1 MLKTAIIGAGR
12 RAQAAHYPAVSRQD
26 NLEISAVVELDE
38 ARMGEVVDQYSIP
51 RGFGDYNEMLE
62 TIDPDAVYIIMG
74 EELMAS
80 IAIDIM
86 NAGKHVFIE
95 KPAGASP
102 EESQQL
108 LDAAVSNGVHCMVG
122 YQRRFSATTTESMR
136 LVAERGDPSLIIGEF
151 HKHMLNDPK
160 PPRTTM
166 WNDISH
172 AVDLVRY
179 MSGSEATEVTAFR
192 DRRSSTWTNDYNA
205 LLRFDNGAVGI
216 ITALRSSGGRTLRG
230 QLHGLGVGCHF
241 DIPESLEI
249 YEDGEGPRMLTGAEI
264 EEATQGDK
272 LAYDG
277 TVAMHRHFAECV
289 RTGATPLTDI
299 RDVIHTSHLVARIEG
314 DER

>member
-1 MLKTAIIGAGR
+1 MLKTAFIGAGR
-12 RAQAAHYPAVSRQD
+12 RAQSAHYPAVSRQED
-26 NLEISAVVELDE
+26 LAISAVVELDE
-38 ARMGEVVDQYSIP
+38 TRMGEVVDQYDIP
-51 RGFGDYNEMLE
+51 QGFGDYHEMLE
-62 TIDPDAVYIIMG
+62 AVDPDAVYVIMG

-108 LDAAVSNGVHCMVG
+108 LDAAVANGVHCMVG

-136 LVAERGDPSLIIGEF
+136 LVAERGDPTLIIGEF
-151 HKHMLNDPK
+151 HKHMLGVPK

-166 WNDISH
+166 WNDICH

-179 MSGSEATEVTAFR
+179 MSGSEAIEVTAFR

-205 LLRFDNGAVGI
+205 LIRFANGAVGI
-216 ITALRSSGGRTLRG
+216 ITAIRSSGGRTLRG

-241 DIPESLEI
+241 DIPERLEV
-249 YEDGEGPRMLTGAEI
+249 YEDGDGPRMLTGAEI
-264 EEATQGDK
+264 DGAQQGDR

-299 RDVIHTSHLVARIEG
+299 RDVIHTSQLVARLEG

>member
-1 MLKTAIIGAGR
+1 MLKTAFIGAGR
-12 RAQAAHYPAVSRQD
+12 RAQSAHYPAVSRQED
-26 NLEISAVVELDE
+26 VAISAVVELDE
-38 ARMGEVVDQYSIP
+38 ARMGEVVDQYMIP
-51 RGFGDYNEMLE
+51 RGFGDYHEMLE
-62 TIDPDAVYIIMG
+62 TIDPDAVYVIMG

-108 LDAAVSNGVHCMVG
+108 LDAAVANGVHCMVG
-122 YQRRFSATTTESMR
+122 YQRRFSALARESMR
-136 LVAERGDPSLIIGEF
+136 LVAERGDPTLIIGEF
-151 HKHMLNDPK
+151 HKHMLGAPK

-166 WNDISH
+166 WNDICH

-205 LLRFDNGAVGI
+205 MIRFANGAVGI
-216 ITALRSSGGRTLRG
+216 ITAIRSSGGRTLRG

-241 DIPESLEI
+241 DIPERLEV
-249 YEDGEGPRMLTGAEI
+249 YEDGDGPRMLTGAEI
-264 EEATQGDK
+264 EGAKQGDR

-277 TVAMHRHFAECV
+277 PVAMHRHFAECV